1 MGGRHRSTRRQALAL
16 LSLLAVGC
24 STNQNLVLIGG
35 EPVNAVD
42 VDRDPLL
49 LLPSGALMLGT
60 LDAAAM
66 FRSSAAGDVGRIVQN
81 LMPVGPEANFV
92 PQRDVQR
99 VYGAVYAM
107 QGADFVA
114 VVQGRFDLVALENAA
129 RARAQTPSG
138 APLVVT
144 RYGDKSLYTVA
155 NVGFVPLTNHTMIS
169 GNETGMRRALDRLRF
184 AHERQGR
191 GIPDWMRELLE
202 QAVGQPTAPGVPAPG
217 PKPAFAMVGDVAG
230 QGVVAAASD
239 RLPFLSGLGMI
250 RVLGNFEPPGMNVVG
265 SLTYADEDTAAVGS
279 ERLGDVQK
287 LAYLASLMATWGF
300 GGRMP
305 EMEVQRQGTNVSFA
319 TELDT
324 SLMSIMLRAI
334 ANVLSPAQGSPP
346 TFWGG

>member
-1 MGGRHRSTRRQALAL
+1 
-16 LSLLAVGC
+16 
-24 STNQNLVLIGG
+24 
-35 EPVNAVD
+35 
-42 VDRDPLL
+42 
-49 LLPSGALMLGT
+49 MLGT
-60 LDAAAM
+60 LDAAAL
-66 FRSSAAGDVGRIVQN
+66 FRSSAANDVGRIVTN
-81 LMPVGPEANFV
+81 LVPVGPESNFV
-92 PQRDVQR
+92 AQRDVQR

-114 VVQGRFDLVALENAA
+114 VVQGNFDLVALENAA

-144 RYGDKSLYTVA
+144 PYGDESLYTVA
-155 NVGFVPLTNHTMIS
+155 NIGFVPLTNHTMLS
-169 GNETGMRRALDRLRF
+169 GNETGMRRALDQLRYGQ
-184 AHERQGR
+184 QGR

-202 QAVGQPTAPGVPAPG
+202 QAVGGPPRLGTPGAPPVAAAVATGA
-217 PKPAFAMVGDVAG
+217 KPAFAMVGDVAG
-230 QGVVAAASD
+230 QGVVAAAGD

-250 RVLGNFEPPGMNVVG
+250 RVLGNFEAPGMNLVG
-265 SLTYADEDTAAVGS
+265 SLTYADEQTAAIGS
-279 ERLGDVQK
+279 ERLSDVQK

-305 EMEVQRQGTNVSFA
+305 EMEVRRQGTHVSFA

-334 ANVLSPAQGSPP
+334 ADVMSPGKATPP